1 MINELAGTM
10 YSRLSGG
17 TALTSLL
24 ASTASIY
31 HGRVPD
37 GAAFPYVVFNLQ
49 GGGDEN
55 ITPSRMKNI
64 VLYVRGYSKTSQAG
78 AGSIDAQIDAL
89 LHGQTLSVSGW
100 VNFWT
105 ARESDLSGFEPMPN
119 GETIWNAG
127 GMYRIRI
134 DKT

>member
-1 MINELAGTM
+1 MINELAGAM
-10 YSRLSGG
+10 YTRLSGG
-17 TALTSLL
+17 TALTDLL
-24 ASTASIY
+24 ASTPSIY

-37 GAAFPYVVFNLQ
+37 GASFPYVVFNLQ

-55 ITPSRMKNI
+55 IVPSRMKNL
-64 VLYVRGYSKTSQAG
+64 VLYVRGYSKTSQAS
-78 AGSIDAQIDAL
+78 AGSIDAQIDTL

-127 GMYRIRI
+127 GMYRIRL
-134 DKT
+134 DKS

>member
-1 MINELAGTM
+1 MINELAGAM
-10 YSRLSGG
+10 YTRLSGG
-17 TALTSLL
+17 TALTDLL
-24 ASTASIY
+24 ASTTSIY

-37 GAAFPYVVFNLQ
+37 GASFPYVVFNLQ

-55 ITPSRMKNI
+55 IVPSRMKNL
-64 VLYVRGYSKTSQAG
+64 VLYVRGYSKTSQAS
-78 AGSIDAQIDAL
+78 AGSIDAQIDTL

-127 GMYRIRI
+127 GMYRIRL
-134 DKT
+134 DKS